1 MTKSHILVLGGG
13 EDQLPA
19 YHEARRL
26 GHGVIGVDQRPEALG
41 AAAADLFLCMTTRDP
56 QRIAAMVGHLD
67 VAAVVSPA
75 SDAAQESVAE
85 LSRLLKTPHQ
95 PSPDA
100 VRASVDKGYF
110 HSVLARLGLPAYRHV
125 QSDDPAELRRAAAEL
140 PMPVIV
146 KPSDSSGSKGVQV
159 VADPEALPAAL
170 DEARRYSFSGQVI
183 VEEMLLGRH
192 LSAEAFLQGAR
203 LGTVAVTERT
213 TTGAPRMITTG
224 HTVPAELAPAT
235 EIRLRS
241 LIMDVCGELGHVDG
255 PVNFDFVVDEHTEE
269 IRFIEMGARLGGNG
283 MPLLVKHAY
292 GINTYEAALRLALGE
307 DFDLTPRHN
316 KKTALRILTSDTDG
330 VLRAVEG
337 ADAVRALPQTAELQI
352 FASPGGKVH
361 RYTQAGHKLGY
372 LLLVADSH
380 AELREARARADAL
393 LRFDVEPDPDRA
405 PAIPPATATDAAPG
419 PGSDTRLLTEKTP

>member
-26 GHGVIGVDQRPEALG
+26 GYGVIGVDQRPDALG
-41 AAAADLFLCMTTRDP
+41 AAAADLFLRMTTRDP

-67 VAAVVSPA
+67 VAAVISPA

-85 LSRLLKTPHQ
+85 LSRILGTPHQ
-95 PSPDA
+95 PAPDA

-110 HSVLARLGLPAYRHV
+110 HSVLERLGLPTYRHV
-125 QSDDPAELRRAAAEL
+125 QSADPDELARAAAEL
-140 PMPVIV
+140 PLPVIV

-159 VADPEALPAAL
+159 VADPLALPAAL
-170 DEARRYSFSGQVI
+170 DEARRYSFSGRVI

-192 LSAEAFLQGAR
+192 LSAEAFLRDAR

-224 HTVPAELAPAT
+224 HTVPAELPPAT

-241 LIMDVCGELGHVDG
+241 LIMDICGELGHVDG
-255 PVNFDFVVDEHTEE
+255 PVNFDFVVDDRTEE

-307 DFDLTPRHN
+307 DFDLAPRHN
-316 KKTALRILTSDTDG
+316 RKTALRILTSDTDG
-330 VLRAVEG
+330 ILRTVEG
-337 ADAVRALPQTAELQI
+337 ADAVRALPQTVELQI
-352 FASPGGKVH
+352 FANPGSRVH

-380 AELREARARADAL
+380 TELREARTRAETL
-393 LRFDVEPDPDRA
+393 LRFGVEADPPHA
-405 PAIPPATATDAAPG
+405 PRTPPVSPE
-419 PGSDTRLLTEKTP
+419 LLTEKTP